1 MPLSPLKASQIPAL
15 ATVPISDGSGA
26 PGESL
31 DAWVSNGSGGSGNG
45 WVPLVTGAEPPEF
58 VTDGAGN
65 LIMVPFTPTL

>member
-1 MPLSPLKASQIPAL
+1 MPISPLF
-15 ATVPISDGSGA
+15 ATPTPTNAAVPISNGSGDA
-26 PGESL
+26 GASL
-31 DAWVSNGSGGSGNG
+31 DDWVSDGSGGSGSC